1 MIVGSIPTK
10 NILGHKF
17 IGLDQTNA
25 LESSPIIGIVT
36 EVFYT
41 VEYNDGTTGKL
52 LYQEVPGFPGFKNE
66 VPL

>member
-1 MIVGSIPTK
+1 MIVGGKPTK

-25 LESSPIIGIVT
+25 LKDCPIIGIVT

-41 VEYNDGTTGKL
+41 VEYNDGTIAKL
-52 LYQEVPGFPGFKNE
+52 LYQEVPGFPDFTNE